1 MYKEILKRI
10 NKNINR
16 NYVKIKFESK
26 DDDIPLN
33 NLVDIHNLVL
43 SIRYQSVYLNNCQY
57 NLFCEKFNCKM
68 IQNKL

>member
-33 NLVDIHNLVL
+33 ILVDIHNLVL
-43 SIRYQSVYLNNCQY
+43 SIRYQRVYLNNC
-57 NLFCEKFNCKM
+57 
-68 IQNKL
+68 

>member
-33 NLVDIHNLVL
+33 ILVDIHKLVL
-43 SIRYQSVYLNNCQY
+43 SIRYQRVYLNNCRY
-57 NLFCEKFNCKM
+57 NLFCEK
-68 IQNKL
+68 IQAQDDTK